1 MRNST
6 LYIKGVLRSF
16 CGCLMIAAITALSI
30 TSCVKDIDSNSKSV
44 ANYTDSD
51 VKSYGDL
58 FNVFWSVMNQR
69 YCDLNEQAGVS
80 ALDWEQVYN
89 EYKPKFDS
97 LKTFQHTTD
106 FTQEAIQADNALA
119 KEYFQAIVDKI
130 IDQHYYV
137 KVTLPVSYSSTETVT
152 FRSKLSEKKDR
163 LPLSD
168 HFSHTC
174 AQLAQ
179 DSTLFY
185 DNQSTSFQIL
195 GGFLKDQPGTFYLG
209 FSNFSLNVYCQH
221 DYQKSYLPTNTNN
234 NYHLDSLT
242 IVSKAQ
248 ELASDE
254 GREAAAQLA
263 QGILAASNRYLN
275 SEAATLAGEKM
286 AAYSN
291 DGNYY
296 GLNERVQQA
305 YKAAPNLFK
314 KLTITN
320 APTSTVSKISTLL
333 KKDSKFKP
341 LLDESSFS
349 KWFLQAWADYL
360 WREREFYAYW
370 TDLTF
375 TQKHPSVETY
385 RRRFLEPLKRGDIQK
400 IILDLRGNGG
410 GYVLDTR
417 LLTDYLVSKTAVYAY
432 MRKKE
437 DNNPYSYTPWVP
449 QQITVTSKSLGRN
462 IPTAVL
468 IDNGSA
474 SMSEITTLILKSQ
487 GDHAKAIGQNS
498 YGAQSMLTS
507 DNTASSGGWKGN
519 VTSYLYFYMPFS
531 LTKDAQGNL
540 LESVGITPDYPID
553 SMTAEEQQNLRL
565 NTENAIDRTLE
576 KAKEILK

>member
-1 MRNST
+1 MRNS
-6 LYIKGVLRSF
+6 IKYTTGVLRFF
-16 CGCLMIAAITALSI
+16 CGCLLITTVTALSF
-30 TSCVKDIDSNSKSV
+30 TSCVNDIDANSKSV
-44 ANYTDSD
+44 ANYTNSD
-51 VKSYGDL
+51 IKSYGDL

-69 YCDLNEQAGVS
+69 YCGFNEQVGIS
-80 ALDWEQVYN
+80 SLDWEQVYN

-97 LKTFQHTTD
+97 LKTFQHSMD

-137 KVTLPVSYSSTETVT
+137 KVTLPLSYSSTETVT
-152 FRSKLSEKKDR
+152 FRSTLAERPDK

-168 HFSHTC
+168 HFSYTH

-185 DNQSTSFQIL
+185 DIQSTSFYIL
-195 GGFLKDQPGTFYLG
+195 GGFLKSQPGTYYLG
-209 FSNFSLNVYCQH
+209 FSNFLLNTNCLY
-221 DYQKSYLPTNTNN
+221 DYKKSYLPINAKN

-242 IVSKAQ
+242 IANKAQ
-248 ELASDE
+248 ELASAE
-254 GREAAAQLA
+254 GREAAEQLA
-263 QGILAASNRYLN
+263 QNFLAASNRYLN
-275 SEAATLAGEKM
+275 SEAATLASEKM

-296 GLNERVQQA
+296 DMNEWVQQA
-305 YKAAPNLFK
+305 YNIAPTLFK
-314 KLTITN
+314 KLTITK
-320 APTSTVSKISTLL
+320 APTNTISKIYTLL
-333 KKDSKFKP
+333 MKDSRYKP
-341 LLDESSFS
+341 LLDESNFS

-360 WREREFYAYW
+360 WREREFYDYW

-375 TQKHPSVETY
+375 TQKHTSVETY
-385 RRRFLEPLKRGDIQK
+385 RRKFLEPLKRGDIQK
-400 IILDLRGNGG
+400 LILDLRGNGG
-410 GYVLDTR
+410 GYVQDTR

-449 QQITVTSKSLGRN
+449 QQITVTPKSLGRN
-462 IPTAVL
+462 IPTAIL

-474 SMSEITTLILKSQ
+474 SMSEATTLILKSQ
-487 GDHAKAIGQNS
+487 GDHAKAIGRNS
-498 YGAQSMLTS
+498 YGAQSMLTA
-507 DNTASSGGWKGN
+507 DNTASSGGWNGA
-519 VTSYLYFYMPFS
+519 VTNYLYFYMPYT

-540 LESVGITPDYPID
+540 LESVGITPDYLID
-553 SMTAEEQQNLRL
+553 PMTTEELQNLRL
-565 NTENAIDRTLE
+565 NTEDAIDRAFE